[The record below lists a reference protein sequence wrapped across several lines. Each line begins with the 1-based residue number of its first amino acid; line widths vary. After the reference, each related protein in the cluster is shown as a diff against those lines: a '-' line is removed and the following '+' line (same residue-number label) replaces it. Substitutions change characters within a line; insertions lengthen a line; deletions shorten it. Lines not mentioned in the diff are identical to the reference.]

1 MKALLL
7 AAILPAVAAAQAVS
21 PDGGALPP
29 PEPPRPWI
37 EVPLENTD
45 KPCTVDALDIDAKV
59 DGLHA
64 RVSTTITIRNPNA
77 RPISAPLAFP
87 LPDGA
92 TVCGYALEIGGAM
105 VDGVVVPKEKA
116 RVAFETEQRRGVDPG
131 LVEAVKG
138 NVYRTRVYP
147 VPANGTRRVR
157 VDYVAPIGRI
167 ANDGAADLAFPSL
180 PAPLARRSVNL
191 EVADWTTTSSPFVW
205 RTGDGES
212 APVRFEMS
220 RRFWR
225 SSFADTNV
233 AAGAKLFV
241 GFPYTSGSPAIER
254 APDGTVWFCAAVGRA
269 GGPPFRLE
277 EPAAAGGGLSSFTVF
292 WDASASRGGDHAA
305 DLKALLA
312 LAPDGAAGPFRLV
325 VFRNAPEP
333 ARTFDT
339 VAALVDAI
347 LCTPYDGGTD
357 FAALAPALA
366 ATEGPVL
373 LFSDGLDTLSGKPLD
388 FGGRKDVAAFV
399 SGAERD
405 VESLRQACGGLVFD
419 TAEPVS
425 LSLRDGA
432 LVAAGASYVAGF
444 EGTGVA
450 DVQGVGPFKKDR
462 GVLIGRLVADE
473 AELRIRVR
481 DARGETL
488 SAPVKLA
495 KNRAVA
501 GSTLATAWAAM
512 RVQQLSPRADDNAE
526 ELLAIGRRFGVSS
539 PATSLLVLESLDQWL
554 RHDIEPPESLPQMRE
569 QWFAAKKNR
578 PAEDPEAKAAR
589 HLEMLKG
596 LWKQRMEWWASPPAA
611 DAAKPRPAAAGSP
624 RDDDSI
630 TVEQARSEI
639 LRLREGIVRL
649 DGRGDAN
656 GRDVNSFNRE
666 EAIAEIYRLKLS
678 IERLRNSTSAD
689 GGWGA
694 DDEDDLMAEEA
705 DEVPVAMDAAPAPT
719 MAVAR
724 GGSYGGVASAP
735 AGAARS
741 NGSPGTA
748 RPAPSA
754 GSISVKAWSPDTPYL
769 KALDAAG
776 SEARGVY
783 LANRWGEWA
792 TSPAF
797 FLDCAGWFFA
807 HGDCEFGVRVLSNLA
822 ELCIEDP
829 ALLRVMAWRLKE
841 AAAARLRVYYAT
853 GFFTDLPM
861 PVASLYD
868 QSAAILRRV
877 CKLRPEDAQSWRDL
891 ALVLDEAGRA
901 HAVLAP
907 VMALAPSEVESHA
920 ESAESAESPDG
931 RALSRPERGSGAAE
945 APALLAE
952 ALDLYRKVALTPWA
966 RHPDSISL
974 FAVEEYNALYA
985 WCTNS
990 ENSSLVAR
998 RSSLPEPLPE
1008 GLRGLPDCDMRV
1020 VMSWDADETDVDLH
1034 VTEPSGEEAYYGHRR
1049 TRSGGDVSKDI
1060 TDGYGPEEYL
1070 LRKAPAGNYKIR
1082 AHYYASHQ
1090 QEVFGPATATATIF
1104 TDWGRPNQAFQT
1116 LSIRLDKAREMIEL
1130 GTVQIGAGEGKASAA
1145 PAASPLLQK
1154 GMTVEEVLRMKLGGF
1169 LHLQTDGAKSEMTV
1183 SRPGNRTLKVFF
1195 EDNKLVRAVEILPGG
1210 AETILVQ

>member
-7 AAILPAVAAAQAVS
+7 SALLPALAVAQGVVS
-21 PDGGALPP
+21 PDGQALPR
-29 PEPPRPWI
+29 PEPPAPWI
-37 EVPLENTD
+37 EVPLESTD
-45 KPCTVDALDIDAKV
+45 KPCTVDALDIDATV

-92 TVCGYALEIGGAM
+92 AVCGYALEIDGAM

-167 ANDGAADLAFPSL
+167 ANDGAADLALPSL

-212 APVRFEMS
+212 APVHFEMS

-233 AAGAKLFV
+233 AAGAKLVV

-373 LFSDGLDTLSGKPLD
+373 LFSDGLDTLSGKPID

-419 TAEPVS
+419 TAEPIS

-450 DVQGVGPFKKDR
+450 DVQGVGPFEKDR

-473 AELRIRVR
+473 TELRIRVR

-495 KNRAVA
+495 KNRAVT

-512 RVQQLSPRADDNAE
+512 RVQQLAPRADDNAD
-526 ELLAIGRRFGVSS
+526 ELLAIGRRFGVAS

-554 RHDIEPPESLPQMRE
+554 RHDIEPPATLPQMRE
-569 QWFAAKKNR
+569 QWLVAKKNR
-578 PAEDPEAKAAR
+578 PGEDPEAKAAR

-596 LWKQRMEWWASPPAA
+596 LWKQRMEWWATAFSKVKPEPEDKARRTATGGDRRLAVADGMVAPAA
-611 DAAKPRPAAAGSP
+611 MAPEPEEAGEAWESAE
-624 RDDDSI
+624 DDS
-630 TVEQARSEI
+630 A
-639 LRLREGIVRL
+639 
-649 DGRGDAN
+649 GDAFN
-656 GRDVNSFNRE
+656 ASVAVERSAAFGGIAANRAPGVRGR
-666 EAIAEIYRLKLS
+666 ALA
-678 IERLRNSTSAD
+678 
-689 GGWGA
+689 
-694 DDEDDLMAEEA
+694 
-705 DEVPVAMDAAPAPT
+705 AAPAPAG
-719 MAVAR
+719 AVRERHALAM
-724 GGSYGGVASAP
+724 SSSAP
-735 AGAARS
+735 AARAAGGPK
-741 NGSPGTA
+741 NKT
-748 RPAPSA
+748 PAPSA

-776 SEARGVY
+776 EGDAAHSAY
-783 LANRWGEWA
+783 LAQRAEWA
-792 TSPAF
+792 ASPAF

-807 HGDCEFGVRVLSNLA
+807 KGDAAFAVRVLSNLA
-822 ELCIEDP
+822 ELRIEDP
-829 ALLRVMAWRLKE
+829 ALLRVMAWRLKQ
-841 AAAARLRVYYAT
+841 AKAYA
-853 GFFTDLPM
+853 P
-861 PVASLYD
+861 
-868 QSAAILRRV
+868 AIATLRRV

-891 ALVLDEAGRA
+891 ALALDEAGR
-901 HAVLAP
+901 
-907 VMALAPSEVESHA
+907 MALSHA
-920 ESAESAESPDG
+920 ENAETAESPDG
-931 RALSRPERGSGAAE
+931 RAPSRPERGSGAAE
-945 APALLAE
+945 APARLAE

-966 RHPDSISL
+966 RHPESISL
-974 FAVEEYNALYA
+974 FAIEEYNALYA

-990 ENSSLVAR
+990 ENSSPVTR
-998 RSSLPEPLPE
+998 RSSLEPLPE
-1008 GLRGLPDCDMRV
+1008 GLRGLPDCDLRV
-1020 VMSWDADETDVDLH
+1020 MLAWDADETDVDLH

-1049 TRSGGDVSKDI
+1049 TRAGGDVSQDI

-1070 LRKAPAGNYKIR
+1070 LRKAPAGGYKIR
-1082 AHYYASHQ
+1082 AHYFASHQ

-1104 TDWGRPNQAFQT
+1104 TDWGRPNQTFQT
-1116 LSIRLDKAREMIEL
+1116 LSIRLDKAREMIDL
-1130 GTVQIGAGEGKASAA
+1130 GEVNVGDGVK
-1145 PAASPLLQK
+1145 PAAFPSSASLRK
-1154 GMTVEEVLRMKLGGF
+1154 GMTVEEVLRMQLAGN
-1169 LHLQTDGAKSEMTV
+1169 LQFKTDDSGNKSEMTV
-1183 SRPGNRTLKVFF
+1183 PRSGGRTLKIFF
-1195 EDNKLVRAVEILPGG
+1195 EDGRLVRAVEILPGG

>member
-7 AAILPAVAAAQAVS
+7 AAILPAVAAAQAVV
-21 PDGGALPP
+21 PEPPVPP

-45 KPCTVDALDIDAKV
+45 KTCTVDALDIDAKV

-92 TVCGYALEIGGAM
+92 TVCGYALEINGAM

-167 ANDGAADLAFPSL
+167 ANDGAADLALPSL

-212 APVRFEMS
+212 APVHFEMS

-233 AAGAKLFV
+233 AAGAKLVV

-373 LFSDGLDTLSGKPLD
+373 LFSDGLDTLSGKPID

-450 DVQGVGPFKKDR
+450 DVQGVGPFEKDR

-473 AELRIRVR
+473 TELRIRVR

-495 KNRAVA
+495 KNRAVT

-512 RVQQLSPRADDNAE
+512 RVQQLAPRADDNAD
-526 ELLAIGRRFGVSS
+526 ELLAIGRRFGVAS

-554 RHDIEPPESLPQMRE
+554 RHDIEPPATLPQMRE
-569 QWFAAKKNR
+569 QWYAAKKNR

-596 LWKQRMEWWASPPAA
+596 QWKQRMEWWASPPP
-611 DAAKPRPAAAGSP
+611 KAAGSP
-624 RDDDSI
+624 W
-630 TVEQARSEI
+630 
-639 LRLREGIVRL
+639 
-649 DGRGDAN
+649 DGR
-656 GRDVNSFNRE
+656 VTF
-666 EAIAEIYRLKLS
+666 AE
-678 IERLRNSTSAD
+678 
-689 GGWGA
+689 
-694 DDEDDLMAEEA
+694 DDEDDLMMAEDA
-705 DEVPVAMDAAPAPT
+705 DEAPVAMAAAAAPGMDAVSAERAPGVRGRALSASYAG
-719 MAVAR
+719 AVAS
-724 GGSYGGVASAP
+724 GGAP
-735 AGAARS
+735 RAKAKS
-741 NGSPGTA
+741 DSS
-748 RPAPSA
+748 APSA

-807 HGDCEFGVRVLSNLA
+807 HGDHEFGVRVLSNLA
-822 ELCIEDP
+822 ELRIEDP
-829 ALLRVMAWRLKE
+829 ALLRVLAWRLKE

-853 GFFTDLPM
+853 GFFTDLPI

-920 ESAESAESPDG
+920 ESAESAE
-931 RALSRPERGSGAAE
+931 ALVTRHSSLVTGEEGGTA
-945 APALLAE
+945 ALLAE

-990 ENSSLVAR
+990 ANLMKAFERCASR
-998 RSSLPEPLPE
+998 MEPLPE

-1060 TDGYGPEEYL
+1060 TDGYGPEEYM

-1104 TDWGRPNQAFQT
+1104 TDWGRPNQDFQT

-1145 PAASPLLQK
+1145 PAASPSLQK
-1154 GMTVEEVLRMKLGGF
+1154 GMTLEEVKALFGEGTLDRGN
-1169 LHLQTDGAKSEMTV
+1169 DAKDIQNWTF
-1183 SRPGNRTLKVFF
+1183 SRPGGRVLEASFKNGALYYAAEV
-1195 EDNKLVRAVEILPGG
+1195 LPGG
-1210 AETILVQ
+1210 AKTILVQ

>member
-7 AAILPAVAAAQAVS
+7 SALVPALAVAQAIS

-29 PEPPRPWI
+29 PEPPHPWI
-37 EVPLENTD
+37 EVPIESTD

-167 ANDGAADLAFPSL
+167 ANDGAADLALPSL

-312 LAPDGAAGPFRLV
+312 LAPDGATGPFRLV

-450 DVQGVGPFKKDR
+450 DVQGVGPFEKDR

-473 AELRIRVR
+473 TELRIRVR

-488 SAPVKLA
+488 SEPIKLA

-512 RVQQLSPRADDNAE
+512 RVQQLAPRADDNADD
-526 ELLAIGRRFGVSS
+526 LLAIGRRFGVAS

-554 RHDIEPPESLPQMRE
+554 RHDIEPPATLPQMRE

-578 PAEDPEAKAAR
+578 PGEDPEAKAAR

-596 LWKQRMEWWASPPAA
+596 QWKQRMEWWNTDFSKVKPPEPAGKRRAIPQDGMAA
-611 DAAKPRPAAAGSP
+611 P
-624 RDDDSI
+624 DDD
-630 TVEQARSEI
+630 
-639 LRLREGIVRL
+639 
-649 DGRGDAN
+649 DG
-656 GRDVNSFNRE
+656 
-666 EAIAEIYRLKLS
+666 
-678 IERLRNSTSAD
+678 
-689 GGWGA
+689 
-694 DDEDDLMAEEA
+694 DDMVMAEEA
-705 DEVPVAMDAAPAPT
+705 DEAPVAMAASSEGPVIRAQRDPGIRGRALAAYGGLARAAAPA
-719 MAVAR
+719 AADR
-724 GGSYGGVASAP
+724 KSAP
-735 AGAARS
+735 S
-741 NGSPGTA
+741 
-748 RPAPSA
+748 APSA

-776 SEARGVY
+776 EEARAVY
-783 LANRWGEWA
+783 IARRWGEWSS
-792 TSPAF
+792 SPAF

-807 HGDCEFGVRVLSNLA
+807 KGDHEFGVRVLSNLA
-822 ELCIEDP
+822 ELRIEDP

-841 AAAARLRVYYAT
+841 AAGEFIAKMRLCGT
-853 GFFTDLPM
+853 WFGFLPG
-861 PVASLYD
+861 S
-868 QSAAILRRV
+868 SAQTYEQAIAILRRV

-891 ALVLDEAGRA
+891 ALALDEYGREA
-901 HAVLAP
+901 LPAYAKPEEAV
-907 VMALAPSEVESHA
+907 
-920 ESAESAESPDG
+920 DN
-931 RALSRPERGSGAAE
+931 
-945 APALLAE
+945 LAE

-974 FAVEEYNALYA
+974 FAVEEHNALYA
-985 WCTNS
+985 WCTNRATGGAGG
-990 ENSSLVAR
+990 EAPR
-998 RSSLPEPLPE
+998 PLPE
-1008 GLRGLPDCDMRV
+1008 GLEGLPDCDMRV

-1049 TRSGGDVSKDI
+1049 TRAGGDVSKDI

-1070 LRKAPAGNYKIR
+1070 IRKAPAGGYRIR

-1116 LSIRLDKAREMIEL
+1116 LSIRLDKAREMIDL
-1130 GTVQIGAGEGKASAA
+1130 GTVQIGGKEGVTAVPAAAA
-1145 PAASPLLQK
+1145 PALRKDMA
-1154 GMTVEEVLRMKLGGF
+1154 VDEVKALFGDPAATEGDTL
-1169 LHLQTDGAKSEMTV
+1169 AW
-1183 SRPGNRTLKVFF
+1183 SRPGGRTLKATFA
-1195 EDNKLVRAVEILPGG
+1195 DGKLVRAVEVLPGG

>member
-1 MKALLL
+1 MNAHSFHMIPAAVLL
-7 AAILPAVAAAQAVS
+7 ASSAAAQTIS
-21 PDGGALPP
+21 PDGRALPRPDP
-29 PEPPRPWI
+29 PTPWI
-37 EVPLENTD
+37 EIPVESTD

-92 TVCGYALEIGGAM
+92 TVCGYALEINGAM
-105 VDGVVVPKEKA
+105 VDGVVVHKEKA

-167 ANDGAADLAFPSL
+167 ANDGAATLALPSL

-205 RTGDGES
+205 RTGEGDA

-233 AAGAKLFV
+233 AAGAKLVV

-269 GGPPFRLE
+269 GGPLRPE

-357 FAALAPALA
+357 FAALGPALA

-373 LFSDGLDTLSGKPLD
+373 LFSDGLDTLSGKPID

-450 DVQGVGPFKKDR
+450 DVQGVGPFEKDR

-526 ELLAIGRRFGVSS
+526 ELLAIGRRFGVAS

-554 RHDIEPPESLPQMRE
+554 RHDVEPPESLPQMRE
-569 QWFAAKKNR
+569 QWLVAKKNR
-578 PAEDPEAKAAR
+578 PGEDPEAKAAR
-589 HLEMLKG
+589 HLEMLKNQ
-596 LWKQRMEWWASPPAA
+596 WKQRMEWWETDWAEVAKKAPKPEPVDGEPERPGLLRRVFGGAVRNESARRSVA
-611 DAAKPRPAAAGSP
+611 MDAPM
-624 RDDDSI
+624 
-630 TVEQARSEI
+630 
-639 LRLREGIVRL
+639 
-649 DGRGDAN
+649 
-656 GRDVNSFNRE
+656 
-666 EAIAEIYRLKLS
+666 
-678 IERLRNSTSAD
+678 AD
-689 GGWGA
+689 GMVMAQA
-694 DDEDDLMAEEA
+694 DFAMAEEA
-705 DEVPVAMDAAPAPT
+705 APA
-719 MAVAR
+719 MAMANGSAAGAVAPDSSPEQA
-724 GGSYGGVASAP
+724 GASP
-735 AGAARS
+735 AGA
-741 NGSPGTA
+741 
-748 RPAPSA
+748 
-754 GSISVKAWSPDTPYL
+754 ISVKAWSPDTPYL

-776 SEARGVY
+776 SEARVAY
-783 LANRWGEWA
+783 IARRWGEWSS
-792 TSPAF
+792 SPAF

-807 HGDCEFGVRVLSNLA
+807 KGDREFAVRILSNLA
-822 ELCIEDP
+822 ELRIEDP
-829 ALLRVMAWRLKE
+829 ALLRVLAWRLKE
-841 AAAARLRVYYAT
+841 AKAYE
-853 GFFTDLPM
+853 
-861 PVASLYD
+861 
-868 QSAAILRRV
+868 SAIVILRRV

-901 HAVLAP
+901 AFADHP
-907 VMALAPSEVESHA
+907 DDGAPSQSEM
-920 ESAESAESPDG
+920 
-931 RALSRPERGSGAAE
+931 GSEAAE

-952 ALDLYRKVALTPWA
+952 ALSLYRKVALTPWA

-974 FAVEEYNALYA
+974 IAVEEHNALLA
-985 WCTNS
+985 WCTNH
-990 ENSSLVAR
+990 SSLVTR
-998 RSSLPEPLPE
+998 LSSLEPLPE
-1008 GLRGLPDCDMRV
+1008 GLSGTPDCDMRV
-1020 VMSWDADETDVDLH
+1020 VMAWDADETDVDLH

-1070 LRKAPAGNYKIR
+1070 LRKAPAGAYKIR
-1082 AHYYASHQ
+1082 AHYFASHQ
-1090 QEVFGPATATATIF
+1090 QAVFGPATVTATIF

-1116 LSIRLDKAREMIEL
+1116 LSIRLDKAREMIDL
-1130 GTVQIGAGEGKASAA
+1130 GSVQIGAEGRPSAQTPS
-1145 PAASPLLQK
+1145 PAELRK
-1154 GMTVEEVLRMKLGGF
+1154 GMTLDEAKALLGEPASTEGET
-1169 LHLQTDGAKSEMTV
+1169 LV
-1183 SRPGNRTLKVFF
+1183 WPRPGGRTLKAAFA
-1195 EDNKLVRAVEILPGG
+1195 DGKLIRAVEVLPGG

>member
-7 AAILPAVAAAQAVS
+7 AAILPAVAAAQGVS

-167 ANDGAADLAFPSL
+167 ANDGAADLALPSL

-191 EVADWTTTSSPFVW
+191 EVADWTTTSSPVVW

-269 GGPPFRLE
+269 GGPPFRPE

-373 LFSDGLDTLSGKPLD
+373 LFSDGLDTLSGKPID

-419 TAEPVS
+419 PAEPVS

-450 DVQGVGPFKKDR
+450 DVQGVGPFEKDR

-473 AELRIRVR
+473 TELRIRVR

-495 KNRAVA
+495 KNRAVT

-512 RVQQLSPRADDNAE
+512 RVQQLAPRADDNAD
-526 ELLAIGRRFGVSS
+526 ELLAIGRRFGVAS

-569 QWFAAKKNR
+569 QWLLAKKNR
-578 PAEDPEAKAAR
+578 PGEDPEAKAAR

-596 LWKQRMEWWASPPAA
+596 QWKQRMEWWASPPP
-611 DAAKPRPAAAGSP
+611 KAAGSP
-624 RDDDSI
+624 W
-630 TVEQARSEI
+630 
-639 LRLREGIVRL
+639 
-649 DGRGDAN
+649 DGR
-656 GRDVNSFNRE
+656 VTF
-666 EAIAEIYRLKLS
+666 AE
-678 IERLRNSTSAD
+678 
-689 GGWGA
+689 
-694 DDEDDLMAEEA
+694 DDEDDLMMAEDA
-705 DEVPVAMDAAPAPT
+705 DEAPVAMAAAAAPGMDAVSAERAPGVRGRALSASYAG
-719 MAVAR
+719 AVASD
-724 GGSYGGVASAP
+724 GAP
-735 AGAARS
+735 RAKAKS
-741 NGSPGTA
+741 DSS
-748 RPAPSA
+748 APSA

-776 SEARGVY
+776 TEARGVY

-807 HGDCEFGVRVLSNLA
+807 HGDREFGVRVLSNLA
-822 ELCIEDP
+822 ELRIEDP

-841 AAAARLRVYYAT
+841 AKSYT
-853 GFFTDLPM
+853 
-861 PVASLYD
+861 
-868 QSAAILRRV
+868 QSIAILRRV
-877 CKLRPEDAQSWRDL
+877 CKLRGEDAQSWRDL

-901 HAVLAP
+901 
-907 VMALAPSEVESHA
+907 EVAEIESHA
-920 ESAESAESPDG
+920 ESAEFAEGESHAESAEFAESPDG
-931 RALSRPERGSGAAE
+931 RAPSRPERGSGAAE

-974 FAVEEYNALYA
+974 FAVEEHNALYA
-985 WCTNS
+985 WCTNRATGGAGG
-990 ENSSLVAR
+990 EAPR
-998 RSSLPEPLPE
+998 PLPE
-1008 GLRGLPDCDMRV
+1008 GLEGVPDCDMRIILA
-1020 VMSWDADETDVDLH
+1020 WDADETDVDLH

-1104 TDWGRPNQAFQT
+1104 TDWGRPNQDFQT

-1145 PAASPLLQK
+1145 PAASPSLQK
-1154 GMTVEEVLRMKLGGF
+1154 GMTLEEVKALFGEGTLDRGN
-1169 LHLQTDGAKSEMTV
+1169 DAKDIQNWTF
-1183 SRPGNRTLKVFF
+1183 SRPGGRVLEASFKNGALYYAAEV
-1195 EDNKLVRAVEILPGG
+1195 LPGG
-1210 AETILVQ
+1210 AKTILVQ